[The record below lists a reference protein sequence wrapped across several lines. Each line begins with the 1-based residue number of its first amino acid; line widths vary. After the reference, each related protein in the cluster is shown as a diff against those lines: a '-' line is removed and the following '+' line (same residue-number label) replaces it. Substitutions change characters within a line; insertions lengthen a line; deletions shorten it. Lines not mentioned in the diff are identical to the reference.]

1 MFDYAAHAWTV
12 PIIFPHC
19 LSGDSATGGNSA
31 RCRQPPS
38 APYCAA
44 APSMTNRPPPIVRL
58 SDDEDGDV
66 VDTFGGNK
74 LAIGGRDGLGNT
86 VGGPVFDLPLGP
98 QHAWPALLQKKQSV
112 AQKKLAAVHK
122 RPMAV
127 PKVELE
133 PEQDTAVVDN
143 SRLLPEQPKKRC
155 KDTSVVSAAGNP
167 PADIRGAYCIM
178 KYDRHGKDCTYAVR
192 LKGGSQFTEINICR
206 TERWRK

>member
-1 MFDYAAHAWTV
+1 MITFHVVVVVTMVAHTVVKVWLLWLLCDGCAQSAPLSLLSFCGCCASMFDYVAHAWTV
-12 PIIFPHC
+12 AIIFPHC

-74 LAIGGRDGLGNT
+74 LAIGGSDGLGNT

-98 QHAWPALLQKKQSV
+98 QHAWPALLQKTICCTEKAGSC
-112 AQKKLAAVHK
+112 AEKAHG
-122 RPMAV
+122 
-127 PKVELE
+127 
-133 PEQDTAVVDN
+133 
-143 SRLLPEQPKKRC
+143 
-155 KDTSVVSAAGNP
+155 SA
-167 PADIRGAYCIM
+167 
-178 KYDRHGKDCTYAVR
+178 
-192 LKGGSQFTEINICR
+192 KGGTR
-206 TERWRK
+206 A